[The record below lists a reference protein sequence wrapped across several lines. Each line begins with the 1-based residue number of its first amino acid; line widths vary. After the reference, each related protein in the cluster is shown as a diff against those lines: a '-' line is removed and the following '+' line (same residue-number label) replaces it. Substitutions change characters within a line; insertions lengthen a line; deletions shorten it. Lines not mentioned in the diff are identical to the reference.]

1 MTWQLGKARILAIGR
16 RVEAALTHLELSDHE
31 RGLLHMTLVCG
42 SLGGRRLDWLESSSI
57 VAPDLI
63 DPAPH
68 PVDHAHAVL
77 MASWGLAL
85 ADTDRAVTMS
95 SEAAQQAADAGAH
108 RLAAM
113 CHGYCVSHLPVGGR
127 LEEAL
132 ALVPGVQ
139 DALAASSDGFDQ
151 ADASFSAVL
160 GALFVL
166 TEPTRSLDTLRSARE
181 LYPSVLNGSSTIGE
195 AIALASLADVGEM
208 LETLSVAEREYELVG
223 EDGLPDKLLAPIAL
237 AWRLGEHD
245 RASIWLTAIRHAA
258 KPTQNFLLTSIYRRR
273 RDQVGLAAD
282 LTVVAQSLGTFIL
295 TRDHDDM
302 STLDARFETY

>member
-1 MTWQLGKARILAIGR
+1 MRWRNTPRETRYLSLDVAAWLVVRYDDMAAIEARLERGGRVWELAGLYSSLTLAMTWQLGNARILAIGR
-16 RVEAALTHLELSDHE
+16 RVEAALTHLELSDLELSDHE

-166 TEPTRSLDTLRSARE
+166 T
-181 LYPSVLNGSSTIGE
+181 
-195 AIALASLADVGEM
+195 
-208 LETLSVAEREYELVG
+208 
-223 EDGLPDKLLAPIAL
+223 
-237 AWRLGEHD
+237 
-245 RASIWLTAIRHAA
+245 
-258 KPTQNFLLTSIYRRR
+258 
-273 RDQVGLAAD
+273 
-282 LTVVAQSLGTFIL
+282 
-295 TRDHDDM
+295 
-302 STLDARFETY
+302 